1 MAIDYYLSLFAL
13 RPTLPLLLAIC
24 MYVVRLTTM
33 IEVPVY
39 MLLMRCRRGLA
50 NSVSRRV
57 TIDLLVQKFRT
68 GSELMRAFDWVC
80 WRR

>member
-1 MAIDYYLSLFAL
+1 
-13 RPTLPLLLAIC
+13 
-24 MYVVRLTTM
+24 M

-50 NSVSRRV
+50 NSVSRV

-68 GSELMRAFDWVC
+68 GSELMSIWLAVLAEVGTYQQ
-80 WRR
+80 RRHLHAATGVFPYNQ